1 MVGQCTSW
9 SGRGAKCRTDL
20 ETSSWASDLEKSSDL
35 EMDETLRSSRR
46 AAAVTLKSIHRA
58 ARILTL
64 TLNPKSTE
72 VRQAAG
78 RLPNLDLDLERFKV
92 KGSALVC
99 TPPGTCPIASYD

>member
-1 MVGQCTSW
+1 
-9 SGRGAKCRTDL
+9 
-20 ETSSWASDLEKSSDL
+20 
-35 EMDETLRSSRR
+35 MDETLRSSRR

-78 RLPNLDLDLERFKV
+78 RPPNLDLDLELFKV
-92 KGSALVC
+92 KGTALAGGADGVLHSSRH
-99 TPPGTCPIASYD
+99 AA

>member
-1 MVGQCTSW
+1 MHILERQ
-9 SGRGAKCRTDL
+9 RGPSKCRTDL
-20 ETSSWASDLEKSSDL
+20 ETSSRASDLEKSSDL

-78 RLPNLDLDLERFKV
+78 RPLNLDLDLELFKV
-92 KGSALVC
+92 KADALLRG
-99 TPPGTCPIASYD
+99 PSHHMMLWG